1 MAPRNSYYY
10 PDGRPKQFT
19 LAGGSAKTVPHK
31 KALKS
36 TSMASV
42 FMPKQ
47 QVFAPKTSHAQAAS
61 VVVNDA
67 PTPASIP
74 DSQASMWRRLFTS
87 PSVEPGTPDTQV
99 QSKEDY
105 EQEARERHR
114 QWVAEAAKRKER
126 WTSNSDDE
134 ELERALA
141 AQLDAE
147 HLQTHTQIE
156 RDEENHRRGSDQEQR
171 QRPPTAP
178 MTTGGTSALSSPLF
192 IGNSEASSPE
202 KGEIAEGVNS
212 TSQTFGRMS
221 PPSRVVVPAF
231 GVPQRTSPKAKA
243 QAPVEADKAK
253 AATAIVSPTRKQ
265 LRKQPSIQSIS
276 SDDTES
282 LIEPDEGVPAFA
294 QSSPRLNYRPKH
306 VKQISRDH
314 AAQPDAPELPYIT
327 SDVAPTPR
335 TETETQRNQ
344 ARVDKINAMQEEA
357 DPDFDSDSDEAVE
370 YDDDWEG
377 VAGPSHRTRARSK
390 HENDVDYPIP
400 ESDVDTGADFP
411 ILESDI
417 DLGARPTSAAKRKA
431 KAPSPDLPSAKKKK
445 RSEGPRPGDSGWRFE
460 KLSLKGKQQRQNLI
474 DGMQSEWNATVETVV
489 PDDIR
494 PRWIDG
500 AAIGTAKM
508 PNDWSTELL
517 EALRNFSW
525 QTSGRP
531 GFATQVLREAVKQQV
546 ARYGGGRALYKAD
559 VKVAM
564 NMVNN
569 RQVVPGAASPSPDL
583 NTRTREM
590 SLDDRP
596 AAFNMLNRSVSKPS
610 AAANPDRARAD
621 SNGSPV
627 TGARTSPSGDAAD
640 VEMALHAEPNASL
653 AEVLQRENRSDQTLT
668 TVADQVQIV
677 DAPGLQTGMR
687 KREMQMK
694 LAMLDYEEA
703 RARKKLVQAELDQI
717 SARKKLLNLGI
728 DPDHVL

>member
-19 LAGGSAKTVPHK
+19 LAGGSAKPVPHK

-47 QVFAPKTSHAQAAS
+47 QVFAAKTSHAAAAA
-61 VVVNDA
+61 VVENDA

-74 DSQASMWRRLFTS
+74 DSQASMWRGLFTS

-99 QSKEDY
+99 QSREEY
-105 EQEARERHR
+105 EQEASERR
-114 QWVAEAAKRKER
+114 RRWVDEAAKRRER
-126 WTSNSDDE
+126 WISNSDDE
-134 ELERALA
+134 ELERAFA

-147 HLQTHTQIE
+147 QLQTHTQIE
-156 RDEENHRRGSDQEQR
+156 RDEENHRRSSDQEKR

-178 MTTGGTSALSSPLF
+178 MNTGGTSAISSPLF
-192 IGNSEASSPE
+192 IGNSEGNSPE
-202 KGEIAEGVNS
+202 EGEIAEGVNS

-243 QAPVEADKAK
+243 QAPVEAEKAK
-253 AATAIVSPTRKQ
+253 AVTAIVSPARKQ
-265 LRKQPSIQSIS
+265 PRKQPSIQSIS

-294 QSSPRLNYRPKH
+294 NSSPGLNYRPKH
-306 VKQISRDH
+306 VKQVSRDR
-314 AAQPDAPELPYIT
+314 AAQADAVELPYIS
-327 SDVAPTPR
+327 SDVALTPH

-357 DPDFDSDSDEAVE
+357 DPDFDSDEAVE
-370 YDDDWEG
+370 YDADWEG

-390 HENDVDYPIP
+390 HENDVDFSIP

-417 DLGARPTSAAKRKA
+417 DPGARPTSAAKRKA
-431 KAPSPDLPSAKKKK
+431 KVPSPDVPSAKKKK

-460 KLSLKGKQQRQNLI
+460 KLSLKGKQQRQHLI
-474 DGMQSEWNATVETVV
+474 DEMQSEWNATVETVV

-517 EALRNFSW
+517 EALRNFSC

-531 GFATQVLREAVKQQV
+531 QFATQVLRQAVKQQV
-546 ARYGGGRALYKAD
+546 ARYGGGSALYKAD

-564 NMVNN
+564 DMVNK
-569 RQVVPGAASPSPDL
+569 RQVVSEATPLSPDL

-596 AAFNMLNRSVSKPS
+596 AAFNMLNRSVSKPT
-610 AAANPDRARAD
+610 AAANSDRARAN

-627 TGARTSPSGDAAD
+627 AGARLSPSGDEAD
-640 VEMALHAEPNASL
+640 GEMALDAEPDASL

-668 TVADQVQIV
+668 TVADQVHIP
-677 DAPGLQTGMR
+677 DAPGLQAGKR
-687 KREMQMK
+687 KREMQTK
-694 LAMLDYEEA
+694 LAILDYEEA

-728 DPDHVL
+728 DPDDVL